1 MNGGGEHKM
10 HGGEDRIPIA
20 EPNSNGNQEQPPEEI
35 VADENQQLPAEEE
48 EAVTPPGQNPS
59 VEKSIL
65 ELEGCFTTLD
75 IVPGSDD
82 DPVDIED
89 QGGSQVPTRSTTAT
103 DYNLDDID

>member
-1 MNGGGEHKM
+1 
-10 HGGEDRIPIA
+10 
-20 EPNSNGNQEQPPEEI
+20 
-35 VADENQQLPAEEE
+35 
-48 EAVTPPGQNPS
+48 PS

-65 ELEGCFTTLD
+65 ELEGCFTMLD

-82 DPVDIED
+82 DLVDIED